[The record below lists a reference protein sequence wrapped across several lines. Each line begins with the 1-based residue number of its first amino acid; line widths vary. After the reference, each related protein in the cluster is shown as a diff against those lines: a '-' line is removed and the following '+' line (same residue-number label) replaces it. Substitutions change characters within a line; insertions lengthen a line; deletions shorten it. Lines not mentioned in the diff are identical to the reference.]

1 MTLRVFP
8 PRRPTAR
15 GERPAGGRRVRLGV
29 SLALVSALIMS
40 CGGNPAGTN
49 TGQGAANLPPQTNP
63 AVKDGDKD
71 QKNKDV
77 VTRTLSGTVLDALTG
92 EPVAKATLY
101 IEGVV
106 STVASTPIPA
116 ASPPGPAEGGG
127 GGYQVAQAG
136 PDEESSVVIEE
147 DAASPESAATA
158 SPDPFA
164 SVDPFASPTP
174 TASVAATPAAGAT
187 PGAGSPA
194 PQPGQSSAPA
204 AASTP
209 LPAQEVKVDSKGKF
223 ELKDLPEGTYSIT
236 VWAPGYQAETFQG
249 GLPTDLEVKL
259 RPLDLPKAAS
269 HELKGV
275 VRLANNQPATNVVVE
290 ASSMLGQIAG
300 VRSTT
305 DDAGSFVMDQLLPG
319 NYAVAAWTTN
329 TEGEISTFAMVKEV
343 PVAVGSEKRTVS
355 PTLVLRAVT
364 TPLLLAG
371 TVEGTVKE
379 EEAKAAAAAKKPVDG
394 VRPLSVRAFLRVNE
408 GEIPVGATTVGKDG
422 YFRLR
427 LPALPEGAS
436 YHLVATGRSETGQT
450 VYLHRYGVTQSDPK
464 LTLQLPDGPGE
475 VTVAEL
481 TKSPKF
487 TWEGKNSE
495 VSAYRVTIESIGDA
509 SDTIWQGWTTGT
521 AIRLPSSK
529 EFNLLKEGE
538 SYRVGLAAIK
548 LDEDGKLNLGGLAAQ
563 PWIESALSRPATFE
577 VQRLKPGQ
585 KPSAPAKA
593 PLAVPA
599 KPTATPKSDSR
610 IKTLD
615 EL

>member
-1 MTLRVFP
+1 MILRVFP

-15 GERPAGGRRVRLGV
+15 GERPAHGRRVRLGV
-29 SLALVSALIMS
+29 SLALASALIMS

-63 AVKDGDKD
+63 AVKDGEKG

-116 ASPPGPAEGGG
+116 ASPPGPEEGGG
-127 GGYQVAQAG
+127 GGYQVAQAA
-136 PDEESSVVIEE
+136 PDEESAVVFEE

-187 PGAGSPA
+187 PASGSPA
-194 PQPGQSSAPA
+194 PQPGQSGAPT

-249 GLPTDLEVKL
+249 GLPSELEVKL
-259 RPLDLPKAAS
+259 RPLDMPKAAS

-275 VRLANNQPATNVVVE
+275 VRQANNQPATNVVVE

-305 DDAGSFVMDQLLPG
+305 DDAGSFVMEQLLPG

-329 TEGEISTFAMVKEV
+329 TEGEIATFAMVKEV

-408 GEIPVGATTVGKDG
+408 GEIPVGATTVGKDV

-436 YHLVATGRSETGQT
+436 YHMVATGRSETGQT
-450 VYLHRYGVTQSDPK
+450 VYLHRYGVAQSDPK

-481 TKSPKF
+481 TKSP
-487 TWEGKNSE
+487 
-495 VSAYRVTIESIGDA
+495 
-509 SDTIWQGWTTGT
+509 
-521 AIRLPSSK
+521 
-529 EFNLLKEGE
+529 
-538 SYRVGLAAIK
+538 
-548 LDEDGKLNLGGLAAQ
+548 
-563 PWIESALSRPATFE
+563 
-577 VQRLKPGQ
+577 
-585 KPSAPAKA
+585 
-593 PLAVPA
+593 
-599 KPTATPKSDSR
+599 
-610 IKTLD
+610 
-615 EL
+615 